1 MKAIKEFFLIEIKEK
16 GTANKSALLI
26 PAQHHTET
34 VFVIIKVMLK
44 CVSVRNQNWDS
55 VLLVIVYPIV
65 HDWK

>member
-44 CVSVRNQNWDS
+44 CVSVRNQN
-55 VLLVIVYPIV
+55 
-65 HDWK
+65 